1 MNDFNINIR
10 VMGQATGDLLS
21 AASGKGAASGKVKAG
36 TESSSSGLGA
46 HLVAMQKQQ
55 SKEGIAVLKSES
67 KATKFQQ
74 RELLNSLLTAEK
86 EAERW
91 QRKDSE
97 IMWKSIGKMDDDF
110 RKTGVK
116 QNNSLTKI
124 LGATLG
130 MHVALNEFL
139 KQLQSFFRILLLPM
153 RLLGAF
159 ALMMLAKMG
168 VLKGAADY
176 AKGVGDLLFNDKN
189 ADGTVKGDLQRLFEI
204 IFGVALAVLP
214 AIVAGVASTILYQ
227 QVVGFFAT
235 VAGGL
240 TDTAVVGS
248 SGAIAVGAASLA
260 ASVGLFFVAIAGAL
274 LAIKAADYVG
284 EFILGLFGRESSNAT
299 RAKVQAQY
307 KRELEMQ
314 KGGAIAMDVNG
325 NPVYDNGLPKLPGWS
340 NTLDVFRNGG
350 GTVDGSV
357 TSTFAQGLNLGAS
370 ALSQFTEATM
380 AATGA
385 VWRNSKGEIVNQPV
399 STADAPGSTNYGTGL
414 QYDTQLGK
422 WFASTDTLK
431 ANGEA
436 PPGYEGVYRPG
447 SFVQSAAGAMVEGYL
462 SKSAMMEANDAQ
474 LRAAAMAI
482 LQFTAPN
489 ANAYGD
495 QDSFAVL
502 ISRIEQVLY
511 SAQNAQAVVNIY
523 GVTDSNLIDKI
534 NQYFQTSLRG
544 RSSYGVQG

>member
-325 NPVYDNGLPKLPGWS
+325 NPVYDNGLPKLPSWS

-350 GTVDGSV
+350 GTVDSSV

>member
-21 AASGKGAASGKVKAG
+21 AASGKVKAG

-91 QRKDSE
+91 QKKDNE

-130 MHVALNEFL
+130 MHVALGEFL

-176 AKGVGDLLFNDKN
+176 AKGVGDLLFN
-189 ADGTVKGDLQRLFEI
+189 GDTNPVTAFLKSLMGALLALVPTI
-204 IFGVALAVLP
+204 VLGVGA
-214 AIVAGVASTILYQ
+214 TILYQ
-227 QVVGFFAT
+227 WVVGFFA
-235 VAGGL
+235 AMA
-240 TDTAVVGS
+240 D
-248 SGAIAVGAASLA
+248 AIASGTIMTEIASGGAALLSAVTGFFAPMVAVLIA
-260 ASVGLFFVAIAGAL
+260 GTTIVFGLKGFVNALEGTLKDILSGDVGLAL
-274 LAIKAADYVG
+274 SAL
-284 EFILGLFGRESSNAT
+284 
-299 RAKVQAQY
+299 
-307 KRELEMQ
+307 
-314 KGGAIAMDVNG
+314 
-325 NPVYDNGLPKLPGWS
+325 NPVTFLRRVADQTKFEMNQASMALGFSKSAVPWTTPGNS
-340 NTLDVFRNGG
+340 NMLGPSPFNI
-350 GTVDGSV
+350 GTSFT
-357 TSTFAQGLNLGAS
+357 TSQNTYVQGLNLGSS
-370 ALSQFTEATM
+370 ALQQFTEATM
-380 AATGA
+380 AATGTL
-385 VWRNSKGEIVNQPV
+385 WRNSKGEIVAEPT
-399 STADAPGSTNYGTGL
+399 STASSFKGYLPAMDNPNVN
-414 QYDTQLGK
+414 
-422 WFASTDTLK
+422 
-431 ANGEA
+431 ANGLWAGEKA
-436 PPGYEGVYRPG
+436 YRAVVGENNSGYEGVYRPG
-447 SFVQSAAGAMVEGYL
+447 TFTMGAAGEMVQGYL
-462 SKSAMMEANDAQ
+462 SQSAMMEANDAQ
-474 LRAAAMAI
+474 LRTAAMAI
-482 LQFTAPN
+482 LQSTTPGAG
-489 ANAYGD
+489 AWGD
-495 QDSFAVL
+495 QDSMAVL
-502 ISRIEQVLY
+502 ISRIEQALY